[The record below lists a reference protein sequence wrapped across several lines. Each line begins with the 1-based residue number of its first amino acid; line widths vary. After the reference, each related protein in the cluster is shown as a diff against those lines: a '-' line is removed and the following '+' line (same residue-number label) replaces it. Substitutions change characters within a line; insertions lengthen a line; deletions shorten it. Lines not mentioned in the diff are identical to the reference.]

1 MPEVEPEMPVVE
13 EKELETLS
21 RAIQRLAASRRIK
34 ASSQAVL
41 TGMLAAVSQ
50 GLAPVSLPRPQ
61 AWVEPESEEES
72 EEEEERGVAVRA
84 GPGEAIGEE
93 ECRRRMVGDERRD
106 ERRLRRRRERG
117 V

>member
-1 MPEVEPEMPVVE
+1 MPVVE

-61 AWVEPESEEES
+61 AWVEPESEEEPEES
-72 EEEEERGVAVRA
+72 EEEEEMGVSVMA
-84 GPGEAIGEE
+84 GPGEE

>member
-1 MPEVEPEMPVVE
+1 MPMVE

-61 AWVEPESEEES
+61 AWVEPESEEE
-72 EEEEERGVAVRA
+72 EEMGVSVMA

>member
-1 MPEVEPEMPVVE
+1 MPVVE

-61 AWVEPESEEES
+61 AWVEPESEEEPEES
-72 EEEEERGVAVRA
+72 EEEEEMGVSVMA
-84 GPGEAIGEE
+84 GPGEASGEE

>member
-1 MPEVEPEMPVVE
+1 MPVVE

-61 AWVEPESEEES
+61 AWVEPESEEEPEES
-72 EEEEERGVAVRA
+72 EEEEMGVSVMA